1 MADALNGDRRLDVVL
16 IEFNRL
22 YQQPHNQHVIMEN
35 EKTRPS
41 RRKFVLGLGVV
52 SLLSAIGLGIGR
64 KKAIVSCDPDP
75 TKKTIKMLTQDGK
88 LVEIEEDKLM
98 GQRKK
103 ITDDELK
110 SFVKKS

>member
-1 MADALNGDRRLDVVL
+1 MVL
-16 IEFNRL
+16 PVFTRHHR
-22 YQQPHNQHVIMEN
+22 QPHNQHVIMEN
-35 EKTRPS
+35 EKTKPS
-41 RRKFVLGLGVV
+41 RRKFVLGFGIV

-75 TKKTIKMLTQDGK
+75 KKKTIKMLTQDGK
-88 LVEIEEDKLM
+88 LVEIDEDKLM

-103 ITDDELK
+103 ITDEELK